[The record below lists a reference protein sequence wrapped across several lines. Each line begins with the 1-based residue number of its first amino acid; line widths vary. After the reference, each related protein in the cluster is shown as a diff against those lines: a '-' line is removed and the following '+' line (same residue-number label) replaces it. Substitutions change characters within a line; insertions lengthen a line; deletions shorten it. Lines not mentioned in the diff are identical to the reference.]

1 MRGPDEVGEVEEPL
15 GGGEVPGV
23 GLLAPQ
29 TLCRSYK
36 VTNYTQTRNNLRS
49 RRCTFL
55 SFISPRAFVKS
66 STAINIDI
74 KSNIIWMKNNI
85 FRSLSRVHNNVH

>member
-1 MRGPDEVGEVEEPL
+1 MLVECPPVVEVVRGPDEVGEVEEPL

-36 VTNYTQTRNNLRS
+36 LLKLNLRS

-55 SFISPRAFVKS
+55 LVLV
-66 STAINIDI
+66 
-74 KSNIIWMKNNI
+74 
-85 FRSLSRVHNNVH
+85 LS